1 MILVLPVW
9 LPSATCDPAGKEA
22 AMLIVATVGVFL
34 FLVAFGVAQARRARL
49 LRPHRAICS
58 SAKSRRSAQ
67 RRLAA
72 PLIALILAVPLFVPV
87 AMSEAAIV
95 PTVGLGT
102 AGQYSA
108 LAGSTITNTGP
119 TLLEGS
125 LGLSEGTDVTGFT
138 FSTTPGPG
146 VVEGD
151 VNIANPAAVQAKSD
165 LTVAYGNAAGRP
177 LNAEV
182 AADLVGLTLV
192 GGVYAVSGKGAMGL
206 TGTLTL
212 DGANNPNSVFIFQT
226 NSTLITGSSANV
238 VLINGAQACNVFWQ
252 VGSSATIGSGS
263 SFVGT
268 VMAEASITVASGANV
283 EGRVLAQSGA
293 VTFDNNRISVPA
305 CDMSVAEDTTTTT
318 EAAATTTTTEA
329 APTTTEA
336 APTTTVAS
344 GDDEGE
350 LPDTGAGSVV
360 MYLLGGI
367 GLLLVG
373 SAVIASAARRRAE
386 TI

>member
-1 MILVLPVW
+1 
-9 LPSATCDPAGKEA
+9 
-22 AMLIVATVGVFL
+22 MLIVATVGVFL
-34 FLVAFGVAQARRARL
+34 LLVAFGVAQARRAQF
-49 LRPHRAICS
+49 LRPHRALCS

-72 PLIALILAVPLFVPV
+72 PLIAFILAVPLFVPV
-87 AMSEAAIV
+87 AMSGAAIV

-119 TLLEGS
+119 TLLKGS

-165 LTVAYGNAAGRP
+165 LTVAYGDAAGRP
-177 LNAEV
+177 LNEEV

-212 DGANNPNSVFIFQT
+212 DGANDPNSVFIFQT

-268 VMAEASITVASGANV
+268 VMAEASITVESGASV

-293 VTFDNNRISVPA
+293 VTFNNNTISQPA
-305 CDMSVAEDTTTTT
+305 CDMSVGGDTTTTT
-318 EAAATTTTTEA
+318 EAASTTTTTEA
-329 APTTTEA
+329 GATTTTEA
-336 APTTTVAS
+336 GATTTVAG
-344 GDDEGE
+344 GDVEGE
-350 LPDTGAGSVV
+350 LPHTGAGSVL

-367 GLLLVG
+367 VLLLAG
-373 SAVIASAARRRAE
+373 SAVITGAARRRAE
-386 TI
+386 PI